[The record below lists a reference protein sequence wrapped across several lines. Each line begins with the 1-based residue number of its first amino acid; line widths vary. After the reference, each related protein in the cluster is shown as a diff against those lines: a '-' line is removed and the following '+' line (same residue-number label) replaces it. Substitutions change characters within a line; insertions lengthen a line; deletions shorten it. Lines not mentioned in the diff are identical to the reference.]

1 MTPDLEIRSETLPI
15 STLTHAVHE
24 ERYDPLFKDDPLF
37 VLDQP
42 EERKGLATLV
52 KGEDKVAC
60 QREKTPEQMSV
71 SFSEKETTKNIYIA
85 YGTAIFLTLTGYF
98 SMSAPLLK
106 LGPAGVKFRRHASR
120 ALSTTSSMRA
130 TEKGDDE
137 EEEEVGRSTLG

>member
-15 STLTHAVHE
+15 SALTHAVHE
-24 ERYDPLFKDDPLF
+24 ERYDPLLKDDPLF

-85 YGTAIFLTLTGYF
+85 YGTAIFPCPHLCSNWALPGSNF
-98 SMSAPLLK
+98 EGMRQGRCPQ
-106 LGPAGVKFRRHASR
+106 PHRCVQRRR
-120 ALSTTSSMRA
+120 GTTR
-130 TEKGDDE
+130 
-137 EEEEVGRSTLG
+137 RRR